1 MSRLLEKKDKMKEN
15 NAKNK
20 EKDRALKLREKEAR
34 EKEAREREVRS
45 GNGHLFTS
53 ITVSSTTLCS
63 SCNRSIT
70 AKEALSCPGCNVTI
84 HNRCRDTLQSCAKM
98 KHKQTK
104 LTLSR
109 NSSTLQN
116 VAMRTKSQ
124 IKERP
129 TSAIYPSDLRLSRRV
144 RSTLSLSKSVSTNN
158 IAGAGDEAVGL
169 RRILSQSSESL
180 NFRSRTLSLES
191 LTDEGETWWSPLL
204 EELQKDTHGLH
215 LDSWSSAVEPSFLQT
230 QHKDVIKQQD
240 VIYELMQTEFHH
252 VRTLRIMELFR
263 RGLLEEV
270 QLEPGLVHSVFPVLD
285 QLLELHSPFLQE
297 LLQRR
302 TEGLQQ
308 NSDCNYTI
316 PSLGDLLVKQFS
328 GANAEELKK
337 VYSEF
342 CSRHPKA
349 VQLYKET
356 LARDRRLQQFIRRV
370 TRGPLL
376 RRHGVQECILLVTQR
391 ITKYPVLLQ
400 RILDCTK
407 GDQEEASVLTKALKL
422 LKDLLSSVDRE
433 VLELERTRRL
443 QEIQHRLDPRAETRV
458 RGGVFRSGEL
468 HRRRLVHE
476 GALSWRVQ
484 ASRMK
489 DVHVLLMNDVLV
501 FLNDKDQKF
510 TFASLDKS
518 PVVSLTG
525 LIVRD
530 IANQEKGLYLISD
543 CTPPEMYE
551 LHTKSKEERKTWI
564 NRIQQAVLSCPS
576 RSEFPLIETEDK
588 ALLRRLR
595 AEIQQ
600 KDREVLEL
608 LQERLT
614 LFSDLVQAT
623 NPDPDMDQS
632 PDLSLGFR
640 PKKDFSRRLFRS
652 DSGPAPQ
659 AEPLLNGALS
669 EVEKLSAL
677 MMDCKIQ
684 KSSDQSQ
691 QPINGESG
699 LNGCAQVNGSSKD
712 KNGNQLQE
720 TALTQEVCRRLVAL
734 SSQLHA
740 LQAAVIRQD
749 SLLELSIRLGPAPLS
764 AGTGTDGEA
773 GLLRRQVNL
782 LQQEVARL
790 HALVPL
796 AELRRHARAPLADQE
811 EDSVDAAN
819 ENTSQ
824 RSDSPRD
831 LQDIPE
837 ENEA

>member
-1 MSRLLEKKDKMKEN
+1 MSRLLEKKADKMKEN

-20 EKDRALKLREKEAR
+20 EKDKGLKLR

-45 GNGHLFTS
+45 GNGHFFTS
-53 ITVSSTTLCS
+53 ITVSATTLCS

-70 AKEALSCPGCNVTI
+70 AKEALCCPGCNVTI
-84 HNRCRDTLQSCAKM
+84 HNRCRDSLPCCAKM
-98 KHKQTK
+98 KQKQTK

-109 NSSTLQN
+109 NSSALQN
-116 VAMRTKSQ
+116 VSMRTKSQ
-124 IKERP
+124 MLKERP
-129 TSAIYPSDLRLSRRV
+129 TSAIYPSELRLSKRV
-144 RSTLSLSKSVSTNN
+144 RSSLSLSKSVSTNN

-191 LTDEGETWWSPLL
+191 LTDEGEQWWSPLL
-204 EELQKDTHGLH
+204 DELQKDTRGLH
-215 LDSWSSAVEPSFLQT
+215 LDSWSCAVEPSFLQT
-230 QHKDVIKQQD
+230 QHKDVIRQQD
-240 VIYELMQTEFHH
+240 VIYELMQTELHH

-263 RGLLEEV
+263 RGMLEEV
-270 QLEPGLVHSVFPVLD
+270 QLEPGLVHSLFPVLD
-285 QLLELHSPFLQE
+285 QLLELHSPFLQS

-302 TEGLQQ
+302 EAGLQEGSY
-308 NSDCNYTI
+308 NNYTI
-316 PSLGDLLVKQFS
+316 QSLGDLLVKQFS
-328 GANAEELKK
+328 GSNADELKN

-349 VQLYKET
+349 VQLYKEV

-370 TRGPLL
+370 SRGPLL
-376 RRHGVQECILLVTQR
+376 RRHGVPECTLLVTQR

-407 GDQEEASVLTKALKL
+407 DPEEASVLSKALKL
-422 LKDLLSSVDRE
+422 LKDLLSSIDRE
-433 VLELERTRRL
+433 VLELERSRRL
-443 QEIQHRLDPRAETRV
+443 QEIQNRLDPRAEARV

-468 HRRRLVHE
+468 HRRRLLHE
-476 GALSWRVQ
+476 GALQWRVQ
-484 ASRMK
+484 GSRMK
-489 DVHVLLMNDVLV
+489 EVRVLLMNDVLV
-501 FLNDKDQKF
+501 FLQDKDQKF

-551 LHTKSKEERKTWI
+551 LHTSSKEERKTWI
-564 NRIQQAVLSCPS
+564 NKIQQTALTCPS
-576 RSEFPLIETEDK
+576 RADFPLIETEDK

-623 NPDPDMDQS
+623 SPDPD
-632 PDLSLGFR
+632 PER
-640 PKKDFSRRLFRS
+640 PKTDFSRRLFRS

-659 AEPLLNGALS
+659 AEPLLNSAIC
-669 EVEKLSAL
+669 EVEKLSEL

-684 KSSDQSQ
+684 RNANPNP
-691 QPINGESG
+691 QPITDSAP
-699 LNGCAQVNGSSKD
+699 NGCVNGPSKE
-712 KNGNQLQE
+712 KNENQLQE
-720 TALTQEVCRRLVAL
+720 STLTQQDVCQRLVAL

-749 SLLELSIRLGPAPLS
+749 SLLELSIRLGPTPQS
-764 AGTGTDGEA
+764 AGVGQDGEA
-773 GLLRRQVNL
+773 GLLRRQVTL
-782 LQQEVARL
+782 LQQEVTRL

-796 AELRRHARAPLADQE
+796 AELKRHARAPLADQE
-811 EDSVDAAN
+811 EDAVDATN
-819 ENTSQ
+819 ENASQ

-837 ENEA
+837 ESET

>member
-1 MSRLLEKKDKMKEN
+1 GEKRQGERKQ
-15 NAKNK
+15 
-20 EKDRALKLREKEAR
+20 RERRQR
-34 EKEAREREVRS
+34 ERRQRERREGERRQGERRQEERRQEEAREREVRS

-84 HNRCRDTLQSCAKM
+84 HNRCRDSLPCCAKM
-98 KHKQTK
+98 KQKQTK

-109 NSSTLQN
+109 NSSALQT
-116 VAMRTKSQ
+116 VSMRTKSQ
-124 IKERP
+124 ILKERP
-129 TSAIYPSDLRLSRRV
+129 TSAIYPSDLRLSKRV
-144 RSTLSLSKSVSTNN
+144 RSGLSLSKSVSTNN

-180 NFRSRTLSLES
+180 NFRSRTLSMES
-191 LTDEGETWWSPLL
+191 LTDEGEQWWSPLL
-204 EELQKDTHGLH
+204 EELQKDTRGLH
-215 LDSWSSAVEPSFLQT
+215 LDSWSCAVDPNFLQT

-240 VIYELMQTEFHH
+240 VIYELMQTELHH

-263 RGLLEEV
+263 RGMLEEV
-270 QLEPGLVHSVFPVLD
+270 QLEPGLVHSLFPVLD

-302 TEGLQQ
+302 EAGLQEGST
-308 NSDCNYTI
+308 NNYTI
-316 PSLGDLLVKQFS
+316 RRLGDLLVRQFS
-328 GANAEELKK
+328 GSNAEELKK

-349 VQLYKET
+349 VQLYKEV

-370 TRGPLL
+370 SRGPLL

-407 GDQEEASVLTKALKL
+407 DPEESSVLSRALKL

-443 QEIQHRLDPRAETRV
+443 QEIQSRLDPRAETRV

-468 HRRRLVHE
+468 HRRRLLHE
-476 GALSWRVQ
+476 GALLWRLQ
-484 ASRMK
+484 GSRMK
-489 DVHVLLMNDVLV
+489 DVRVLLMNDVLV
-501 FLNDKDQKF
+501 FLQDKDQKF

-551 LHTKSKEERKTWI
+551 IHTSSKEERKTWI
-564 NRIQQAVLSCPS
+564 NKIQQAVLSCPS

-623 NPDPDMDQS
+623 SADPDPE
-632 PDLSLGFR
+632 R
-640 PKKDFSRRLFRS
+640 PKTDFSRRLFRS

-659 AEPLLNGALS
+659 AEPLLNGAISEGKALLS
-669 EVEKLSAL
+669 V
-677 MMDCKIQ
+677 
-684 KSSDQSQ
+684 
-691 QPINGESG
+691 
-699 LNGCAQVNGSSKD
+699 
-712 KNGNQLQE
+712 
-720 TALTQEVCRRLVAL
+720 EVCRRLVAL

-749 SLLELSIRLGPAPLS
+749 SLLELSIRLGPTPLNG
-764 AGTGTDGEA
+764 GTGQDGEA
-773 GLLRRQVNL
+773 GLLRRQVTL
-782 LQQEVARL
+782 LQQEVTRL
-790 HALVPL
+790 YALVPL
-796 AELRRHARAPLADQE
+796 PELRRHARAPLADQE
-811 EDSVDAAN
+811 EDAMDGTN

-824 RSDSPRD
+824 RSDSPRGTRGF
-831 LQDIPE
+831 LLVKSE
-837 ENEA
+837 LGYG

>member
-1 MSRLLEKKDKMKEN
+1 
-15 NAKNK
+15 
-20 EKDRALKLREKEAR
+20 
-34 EKEAREREVRS
+34 
-45 GNGHLFTS
+45 
-53 ITVSSTTLCS
+53 
-63 SCNRSIT
+63 
-70 AKEALSCPGCNVTI
+70 
-84 HNRCRDTLQSCAKM
+84 
-98 KHKQTK
+98 
-104 LTLSR
+104 
-109 NSSTLQN
+109 
-116 VAMRTKSQ
+116 
-124 IKERP
+124 
-129 TSAIYPSDLRLSRRV
+129 
-144 RSTLSLSKSVSTNN
+144 
-158 IAGAGDEAVGL
+158 
-169 RRILSQSSESL
+169 
-180 NFRSRTLSLES
+180 
-191 LTDEGETWWSPLL
+191 
-204 EELQKDTHGLH
+204 
-215 LDSWSSAVEPSFLQT
+215 
-230 QHKDVIKQQD
+230 
-240 VIYELMQTEFHH
+240 
-252 VRTLRIMELFR
+252 MELFR
-263 RGLLEEV
+263 RGMLEEV

-302 TEGLQQ
+302 TDGLQTG
-308 NSDCNYTI
+308 SDCNYTI
-316 PSLGDLLVKQFS
+316 RRLGDLLVKQFS

-349 VQLYKET
+349 VQLYKDA

-370 TRGPLL
+370 SRGPLL

-407 GDQEEASVLTKALKL
+407 GDQEEALVLSKSLKL

-443 QEIQHRLDPRAETRV
+443 QEIQHRVDPRAEARV

-468 HRRRLVHE
+468 HRRRLLHE
-476 GALSWRVQ
+476 GALLWRVQ
-484 ASRMK
+484 GSRMK

-501 FLNDKDQKF
+501 FLQDKDQKF

-564 NRIQQAVLSCPS
+564 NKIQQAVLSCPS
-576 RSEFPLIETEDK
+576 RAEFPLIETEDK

-623 NPDPDMDQS
+623 SPDPDPDQS
-632 PDLSLGFR
+632 PDLGLGFR
-640 PKKDFSRRLFRS
+640 PKTDFSRRLFRS

-669 EVEKLSAL
+669 EVDKLSSLL
-677 MMDCKIQ
+677 MNCRIQ
-684 KSSDQSQ
+684 RNSDQSQ

-699 LNGCAQVNGSSKD
+699 LNGCAQVNGSSSKD

-720 TALTQEVCRRLVAL
+720 TALTQEVCQRLVAL

-764 AGTGTDGEA
+764 VGTDGEA
-773 GLLRRQVNL
+773 GLLRRQVTL
-782 LQQEVARL
+782 LQQEVTRL

-796 AELRRHARAPLADQE
+796 AELRRHACAPLADQE
-811 EDSVDAAN
+811 EDAVDGTN
-819 ENTSQ
+819 ENASQ

-837 ENEA
+837 ENET

>member
-1 MSRLLEKKDKMKEN
+1 MSRLLEKKADKMKEN

-20 EKDRALKLREKEAR
+20 EKDKGLKLR

-84 HNRCRDTLQSCAKM
+84 HNRCRDSLPCCAKM
-98 KHKQTK
+98 KQKQTK

-109 NSSTLQN
+109 NSSALQT
-116 VAMRTKSQ
+116 VSMRTKSQ
-124 IKERP
+124 ILKERP
-129 TSAIYPSDLRLSRRV
+129 TSAIYPSDLRLSKRV
-144 RSTLSLSKSVSTNN
+144 RSGLSLSKSVSTNN

-180 NFRSRTLSLES
+180 NFRSRTLSMES
-191 LTDEGETWWSPLL
+191 LTDEGEQWWSPLL
-204 EELQKDTHGLH
+204 EELQKDTRGLH
-215 LDSWSSAVEPSFLQT
+215 LDSWSCAVDPNFLQT

-240 VIYELMQTEFHH
+240 VIYELMQTELHH

-263 RGLLEEV
+263 RGMLEEV
-270 QLEPGLVHSVFPVLD
+270 QLEPGLVHSLFPVLD

-302 TEGLQQ
+302 EAGLQEGST
-308 NSDCNYTI
+308 NNYTI
-316 PSLGDLLVKQFS
+316 RRLGDLLVRQFS
-328 GANAEELKK
+328 GSNAEELKK

-349 VQLYKET
+349 VQLYKEV

-370 TRGPLL
+370 SRGPLL

-407 GDQEEASVLTKALKL
+407 ADPEESSVLSRALKL

-443 QEIQHRLDPRAETRV
+443 QEIQSRLDPRAETRV

-468 HRRRLVHE
+468 HRRRLLHE
-476 GALSWRVQ
+476 GALLWRLQ
-484 ASRMK
+484 GSRMK
-489 DVHVLLMNDVLV
+489 DVRVLLMNDVLV
-501 FLNDKDQKF
+501 FLQDKDQKF

-551 LHTKSKEERKTWI
+551 IHTSSKEERKTWI
-564 NRIQQAVLSCPS
+564 NKIQQAVLSCPS

-623 NPDPDMDQS
+623 SADPDPE
-632 PDLSLGFR
+632 R
-640 PKKDFSRRLFRS
+640 PKTDFSRRLFRS

-659 AEPLLNGALS
+659 AEPLLNGAIS
-669 EVEKLSAL
+669 EVEKLSEL

-684 KSSDQSQ
+684 RNSDRTS
-691 QPINGESG
+691 QPINESA
-699 LNGCAQVNGSSKD
+699 LNGCVLVNSGSSQD

-720 TALTQEVCRRLVAL
+720 SALTQEVCRRLVAL

-749 SLLELSIRLGPAPLS
+749 SLLELSIRLGPTPLNG
-764 AGTGTDGEA
+764 GTGQDGEA
-773 GLLRRQVNL
+773 GLLRRQVTL
-782 LQQEVARL
+782 LQQEVTRL
-790 HALVPL
+790 YALVPL
-796 AELRRHARAPLADQE
+796 PELRRHARAPLADQE
-811 EDSVDAAN
+811 EDAMDGTN

-837 ENEA
+837 ESET

>member
-20 EKDRALKLREKEAR
+20 EKDKALKLR

-84 HNRCRDTLQSCAKM
+84 HNRCRDSLQSCTKM

-109 NSSTLQN
+109 NSSTLQT

-124 IKERP
+124 MKERP
-129 TSAIYPSDLRLSRRV
+129 SSAIYPSDLRLSRRV

-191 LTDEGETWWSPLL
+191 LTDEGDTWWSPLL
-204 EELQKDTHGLH
+204 EELQKDTHDLH

-240 VIYELMQTEFHH
+240 VIYELMQTELHH

-263 RGLLEEV
+263 RGMLEEV

-302 TEGLQQ
+302 TDGLQTG
-308 NSDCNYTI
+308 SDCNYTVRR
-316 PSLGDLLVKQFS
+316 LGDLLVKQFS

-349 VQLYKET
+349 VQLYKDA

-370 TRGPLL
+370 SRGPLL

-400 RILDCTK
+400 RILDYTK
-407 GDQEEASVLTKALKL
+407 GDQEEASVLAKALKL

-443 QEIQHRLDPRAETRV
+443 QEIQHRLDPRAEARV

-468 HRRRLVHE
+468 HRRRLLHE
-476 GALSWRVQ
+476 GALLWRVQ
-484 ASRMK
+484 GARMK

-501 FLNDKDQKF
+501 FLQDKDQKF

-551 LHTKSKEERKTWI
+551 LHTNSKEERKTWI
-564 NRIQQAVLSCPS
+564 NKIQQAVHSCPS
-576 RSEFPLIETEDK
+576 RAEFPLIETEDK

-623 NPDPDMDQS
+623 TPDPDPNQS
-632 PDLSLGFR
+632 PDLGLGFR
-640 PKKDFSRRLFRS
+640 PKMDFSRRLFRS

-677 MMDCKIQ
+677 LMDCRIQ
-684 KSSDQSQ
+684 KNSNQSQ
-691 QPINGESG
+691 QPINGDSQ
-699 LNGCAQVNGSSKD
+699 LNGCAQVNGSSSKD
-712 KNGNQLQE
+712 KNGNQVQE

-734 SSQLHA
+734 SAQLHA

-749 SLLELSIRLGPAPLS
+749 SLLELTIRLGPAPLS
-764 AGTGTDGEA
+764 VGTGTDGEA
-773 GLLRRQVNL
+773 GLLRRQVTL
-782 LQQEVARL
+782 LQQEVTRL

-796 AELRRHARAPLADQE
+796 DELRRHGRAPLANQE
-811 EDSVDAAN
+811 EDAVDGTN
-819 ENTSQ
+819 ENASQ

>member
-1 MSRLLEKKDKMKEN
+1 MSRLLEKKAEKMKEN

-20 EKDRALKLREKEAR
+20 EKEKGLRLR

-84 HNRCRDTLQSCAKM
+84 HNRCRDSLPCCAKM
-98 KHKQTK
+98 KQKQTK

-116 VAMRTKSQ
+116 VSMRSKSQ
-124 IKERP
+124 LKERP
-129 TSAIYPSDLRLSRRV
+129 TSAIYASDLRLSKRV
-144 RSTLSLSKSVSTNN
+144 RSSLSLSKSVSTNN
-158 IAGAGDEAVGL
+158 IAGAGEEPVGL

-191 LTDEGETWWSPLL
+191 LTDEAEQWWSPLL
-204 EELQKDTHGLH
+204 EELQNDTRGLS
-215 LDSWSSAVEPSFLQT
+215 LDSWSCVVDQNFLRT

-240 VIYELMQTEFHH
+240 VIYELMQTELHH
-252 VRTLRIMELFR
+252 VRTLRIMELYR
-263 RGLLEEV
+263 RGLVEEV
-270 QLEPGLVHSVFPVLD
+270 QLDSGLGHSLFPVLD
-285 QLLELHSPFLQE
+285 QLLELHTGFLQD
-297 LLQRR
+297 LIQRR
-302 TEGLQQ
+302 EEGREGEGERGR
-308 NSDCNYTI
+308 NANYVVKRI
-316 PSLGDLLVKQFS
+316 GDILIKQFS
-328 GANAEELKK
+328 GSNAEELRK
-337 VYSEF
+337 VYAEF

-349 VQLYKET
+349 VALYKEVFT
-356 LARDRRLQQFIRRV
+356 RDRRLQGFIKRV

-400 RILDCTK
+400 RLLDCTK
-407 GDQEEASVLTKALKL
+407 DPEESPLLSKALRL

-433 VLELERTRRL
+433 VLEQERRCRL
-443 QEIQHRLDPRAETRV
+443 QEVQNRLDPRAEASV

-468 HRRRLVHE
+468 HRRTLLHE
-476 GALSWRVQ
+476 GAVLWRLQ
-484 ASRMK
+484 GSRMK
-489 DVHVLLMNDVLV
+489 DVHLLLMNDVLV
-501 FLNDKDQKF
+501 FLQDKDQKF

-551 LHTKSKEERKTWI
+551 IHTRSKEERKAWI
-564 NRIQQAVLSCPS
+564 NRIQQAVISCPS
-576 RSEFPLIETEDK
+576 RTEFPLIETEDK

-614 LFSDLVQAT
+614 LFSDLVQIT
-623 NPDPDMDQS
+623 S
-632 PDLSLGFR
+632 PESETETR
-640 PKKDFSRRLFRS
+640 PKTDLHRRMFRS
-652 DSGPAPQ
+652 DSGTAPQ
-659 AEPLLNGALS
+659 GEPLLNGAIT
-669 EVEKLSAL
+669 EVEKLSEIL
-677 MMDCKIQ
+677 MNCKIQ
-684 KSSDQSQ
+684 RN
-691 QPINGESG
+691 QPINEAP
-699 LNGCAQVNGSSKD
+699 LNGCVQINGSSKD
-712 KNGNQLQE
+712 KNGNQQGAALSQE
-720 TALTQEVCRRLVAL
+720 TCRRLVAL

-749 SLLELSIRLGPAPLS
+749 SLLELSIRLGPAPQS
-764 AGTGTDGEA
+764 TGPGQDGEA
-773 GLLRRQVNL
+773 GLLRRQVSL
-782 LQQEVARL
+782 LQQEVTRL
-790 HALVPL
+790 HALIPL
-796 AELRRHARAPLADQE
+796 AELRRHSRAPMAAKE
-811 EDSVDAAN
+811 EDAVDTSN
-819 ENTSQ
+819 ENVSQ

-837 ENEA
+837 ESET

>member
-1 MSRLLEKKDKMKEN
+1 MSQ
-15 NAKNK
+15 NK
-20 EKDRALKLREKEAR
+20 EKDKALKLR

-84 HNRCRDTLQSCAKM
+84 HNRCRDSLPCCAKM
-98 KHKQTK
+98 KQKQTK

-109 NSSTLQN
+109 NSSTLQT

-129 TSAIYPSDLRLSRRV
+129 SSAIYPSDLRLSRRV

-215 LDSWSSAVEPSFLQT
+215 LDSWSSAVEPSYLQT

-240 VIYELMQTEFHH
+240 VIYELMQTELHH
-252 VRTLRIMELFR
+252 VRTLKIMELFR
-263 RGLLEEV
+263 RGMLEEV

-302 TEGLQQ
+302 TDGLQPG
-308 NSDCNYTI
+308 SDCNYTVRR
-316 PSLGDLLVKQFS
+316 LGDLLVKQFS

-349 VQLYKET
+349 VQLYKEA

-370 TRGPLL
+370 CRGPLL

-407 GDQEEASVLTKALKL
+407 GDQEEASVLSKALKL
-422 LKDLLSSVDRE
+422 LKDLLGAVDRE

-458 RGGVFRSGEL
+458 RGGAFRSGEL
-468 HRRRLVHE
+468 HRRRLLHE
-476 GALSWRVQ
+476 GALLCRVHG
-484 ASRMK
+484 SRMK

-501 FLNDKDQKF
+501 FLQDKDQKF
-510 TFASLDKS
+510 TFTSLDKS

-564 NRIQQAVLSCPS
+564 NKIQQAVLSCPS
-576 RSEFPLIETEDK
+576 RAEFPLIETEDK

-623 NPDPDMDQS
+623 S
-632 PDLSLGFR
+632 PDLDQESPDLGLGLR
-640 PKKDFSRRLFRS
+640 PKTDFSRRLFRS

-677 MMDCKIQ
+677 LMDCRIQ
-684 KSSDQSQ
+684 KNSDHSL
-691 QPINGESG
+691 QPINGDSV
-699 LNGCAQVNGSSKD
+699 LNGCTQVNGSSSKD
-712 KNGNQLQE
+712 NSENQLQE
-720 TALTQEVCRRLVAL
+720 TALTQEVCRRLVGL

-749 SLLELSIRLGPAPLS
+749 SLLELSVRLGPAPLS
-764 AGTGTDGEA
+764 MGSGTDGEA
-773 GLLRRQVNL
+773 GLLRRQVTL
-782 LQQEVARL
+782 LQQEVTRL

-811 EDSVDAAN
+811 EDTVDATN